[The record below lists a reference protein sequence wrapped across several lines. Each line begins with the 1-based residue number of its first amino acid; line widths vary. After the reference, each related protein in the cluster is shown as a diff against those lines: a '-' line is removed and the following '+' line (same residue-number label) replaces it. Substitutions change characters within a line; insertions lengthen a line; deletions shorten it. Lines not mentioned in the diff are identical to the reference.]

1 MYIYVQTYTCTN
13 KWFPID
19 GLLFD
24 GYISS
29 SQFCEVGVVI
39 LSLQMKKV
47 DVIVSDLK
55 SNS

>member
-55 SNS
+55 TDS